1 MASLFSKKW
10 SYRLAST
17 LILGG
22 FALLCQPFTHALFVL
37 GFPTLLVGVVL
48 FLILD
53 HLPDGKTMEDTNG

>member
-1 MASLFSKKW
+1 MGSLFSKKW

-37 GFPTLLVGVVL
+37 GFPILLVGVVL